1 LFYEGGWIA
10 VDNKE
15 LATKLEEI
23 SEEIDMVK
31 RRIIRILSKQ
41 NDSSIFDNES
51 EGQWANNNERGFFSL
66 D

>member
-1 LFYEGGWIA
+1 M
-10 VDNKE
+10 DNKE

>member
-1 LFYEGGWIA
+1 M
-10 VDNKE
+10 DSKE

-31 RRIIRILSKQ
+31 RRIIRILSRQ
-41 NDSSIFDNES
+41 NDSSIYDNKN
-51 EGQWANNNERGFFSL
+51 EGRWANNSERGFFSL

>member
-1 LFYEGGWIA
+1 
-10 VDNKE
+10 VDSKE

-31 RRIIRILSKQ
+31 RRIIRILSRQ
-41 NDSSIFDNES
+41 NDSSIYDNKN
-51 EGQWANNNERGFFSL
+51 EGRWANNSERGFFSL

>member
-1 LFYEGGWIA
+1 

-23 SEEIDMVK
+23 AEEIDMVK
-31 RRIIRILSKQ
+31 RRIIRILSRQ
-41 NDSSIFDNES
+41 NDSGIFGSEN
-51 EGQWANNNERGFFSL
+51 EGQLAKKYERGFFSL

>member
-1 LFYEGGWIA
+1 M
-10 VDNKE
+10 DNKE

-41 NDSSIFDNES
+41 NDSGIFGNEN
-51 EGQWANNNERGFFSL
+51 EDQLVKNYERGFFTL

>member
-1 LFYEGGWIA
+1 

-41 NDSSIFDNES
+41 NDSGIFGNEN
-51 EGQWANNNERGFFSL
+51 EGQLVKNYERGFFTL

>member
-1 LFYEGGWIA
+1 M
-10 VDNKE
+10 DNKE

-41 NDSSIFDNES
+41 NDSGIFGNEN
-51 EGQWANNNERGFFSL
+51 EGNW
-66 D
+66 